1 MTKSEQKKQAALVA
15 LTQSSSLTEAAEK
28 AGIDRRTLYNYLHN
42 DIDFTRAYEEI
53 RSRQAVSYMDELTEQ
68 RQRAHAVIM
77 ELLEDTEQP
86 ASIRLKAAQVI
97 LTAAEEQEKII
108 GGIIASNISKND
120 PLNIFSMLD

>member
-1 MTKSEQKKQAALVA
+1 MS